1 MTAATTAQTLA
12 ASDCALLLIDFQRR
26 LVPAIAEGEA
36 AVKNAARLAE
46 AARLLDVPVLA
57 TEQNPEGLG
66 STVEALAP
74 YPSAVLAKTHFDATR
89 AQDFETLL
97 PYGRGTFVVTGCEA
111 HVCVLQTV
119 VGLLQGG
126 VRVAVVRDAIGSRR
140 IENRDAGL
148 ERMRAH
154 GAELV
159 TTEMAIFEWLEASG
173 HPRFRE
179 VIRLVK

>member
-12 ASDCALLLIDFQRR
+12 ASDCALLLIDFQQR

-66 STVEALAP
+66 ATVEPVAP

-89 AQDFETLL
+89 AERFDGLL
-97 PYGRGTFVVTGCEA
+97 PPGRDTIVVTGCEA

-119 VGLLQGG
+119 LGLLERGAK
-126 VRVAVVRDAIGSRR
+126 VAVVQDAVGSRR
-140 IENRDAGL
+140 IESRDAGL

-159 TTEMAIFEWLEASG
+159 TAEMAIFEWLEESG

-179 VIRLVK
+179 VMRLVK

>member
-1 MTAATTAQTLA
+1 MTLA
-12 ASDCALLLIDFQRR
+12 ATDCSLLLIDFQRR
-26 LVPAIAEGEA
+26 LMPAIAEGDA
-36 AVKNAARLAE
+36 VVKNAARLAE

-66 STVEALAP
+66 STVDPVAP
-74 YPSAVLAKTHFDATR
+74 YPSAVLTKTHFDATR
-89 AQDFETLL
+89 ADKFDSLL
-97 PYGRGTFVVTGCEA
+97 PPGRETVVVTGCEA

-119 VGLLQGG
+119 LGLLDRGAK
-126 VRVAVVRDAIGSRR
+126 VAVVQDAIGSRR
-140 IENRDAGL
+140 VENRDAGL
-148 ERMRAH
+148 DRMRTH
-154 GAELV
+154 VAEMV